1 MVDDELLL
9 KVKNL
14 HTWFEIKKWG
24 FIHVGNVRAVDD
36 VSFTLNESESVSLV
50 GESGCGKSS
59 LAKTILGLYTP
70 EKGEIVFENQVI
82 DSNDEEQMKWYRSN
96 VGFIQQDPYEALP
109 PFMNLR
115 RILEEP
121 MIING
126 VNDKQERLKRIHSV
140 MKELKLT
147 PVDDFLNKYPHMLSG
162 GQQQRVVIA
171 RAIILNPKLILAD
184 EPVSMLDAS
193 VRVEILE
200 LLKKLQKDYNLSIIY
215 ITHDLSTVRYFSRRI
230 FVMYGGKIVEKAPV
244 KKLLSEPKHP
254 YTKALL
260 EAISEPDA
268 SNVETYKEV
277 PSGEPPSLMNPPT
290 GCRFHPRC
298 KEMIDGYCDKKEPE
312 HFITGENHVT
322 ACFLYEENIGKNGQE
337 EKEEVV

>member
-1 MVDDELLL
+1 MADSETLL

-24 FIHVGNVRAVDD
+24 FLSVGNVRAVDD
-36 VSFTLNESESVSLV
+36 VSFTLNEGEAVSLV

-59 LAKTILGLYTP
+59 LAKTILGLHTP
-70 EKGEIVFENQVI
+70 EKGEIVFDNQVI
-82 DSNDEEQMKWYRSN
+82 NNQDEEQMKWYRKN
-96 VGFIQQDPYEALP
+96 VGLIQQDPYDALP

-126 VNDKQERLKRIHSV
+126 VSDKQERLDRIHSV

-147 PVDDFLNKYPHMLSG
+147 PVEDFLNKYPHMLSG

-171 RAIILNPKLILAD
+171 RAIILNPNLILAD

-200 LLKKLQKDYNLSIIY
+200 LLKQLQKEYNLSIIY

-277 PSGEPPSLMNPPT
+277 PAGEPPSLMNPPT

-298 KEMIDGYCDKKEPE
+298 EDMIEGHCDKREPQYY
-312 HFITGENHVT
+312 ITGENHVT
-322 ACFLYEENIGKNGQE
+322 ACFLYEKNLG
-337 EKEEVV
+337 EKSDIEEEVV

>member
-1 MVDDELLL
+1 MSDNESLV
-9 KVKNL
+9 KVNNL
-14 HTWFEIKKWG
+14 HTWFEMKKWG
-24 FIHVGNVRAVDD
+24 FLHVGNVRAVDG
-36 VSFTLNESESVSLV
+36 VNFTLNEGEAISLV

-59 LAKTILGLYTP
+59 LAKTMLGLHTP
-70 EKGEIVFENQVI
+70 EKGEIVFDNHVI
-82 DSNDEEQMKWYRSN
+82 DNQDDKQMNWYRAN
-96 VGFIQQDPYEALP
+96 VGYIQQDPFESLP

-126 VNDKQERLKRIHSV
+126 IKDKQERIDRIHSV

-147 PVDDFLNKYPHMLSG
+147 PVDDFLDKYPHMLSG
-162 GQQQRVVIA
+162 GQQQRAVIA
-171 RAIILNPKLILAD
+171 RAIVLNPKLILAD

-200 LLKKLQKDYNLSIIY
+200 LLKNLQKEHDLAIVY

-230 FVMYGGKIVEKAPV
+230 FVMYGGKIVEKAFV
-244 KKLLSEPKHP
+244 KDLLNSPKHP
-254 YTKALL
+254 YTQALL

-298 KEMIDGYCDKKEPE
+298 EDMIEGHCDKREPQYY
-312 HFITGENHVT
+312 ITGENHVT
-322 ACFLYEENIGKNGQE
+322 ACFLYEKNLG
-337 EKEEVV
+337 EKSDIEEEVV